1 MGELMFQSNSE
12 QFTRSEHALNTKM
25 MFFTKPTHGIVNSLS
40 HKIQYRK
47 ILDKPVFQGPG

>member
-1 MGELMFQSNSE
+1 MGEMLQSSSN